1 MGSSAVRC
9 AVADRGLSWCS
20 RPVGWGTPS
29 SASICVELGF
39 CTSRN
44 LPLALVPTAGPPEGA
59 RWASLHGIGPMPS
72 RRSTARPVASAPSPS
87 REQRDAR
94 VVKLQIALAVFGPML
109 LLGAW
114 LQSRGFFGSPGL

>member
-1 MGSSAVRC
+1 
-9 AVADRGLSWCS
+9 
-20 RPVGWGTPS
+20 
-29 SASICVELGF
+29 
-39 CTSRN
+39 
-44 LPLALVPTAGPPEGA
+44 
-59 RWASLHGIGPMPS
+59 MPS

>member
-1 MGSSAVRC
+1 
-9 AVADRGLSWCS
+9 
-20 RPVGWGTPS
+20 
-29 SASICVELGF
+29 
-39 CTSRN
+39 
-44 LPLALVPTAGPPEGA
+44 
-59 RWASLHGIGPMPS
+59 MPS
-72 RRSTARPVASAPSPS
+72 RRPNARPTASAPSPS

>member
-1 MGSSAVRC
+1 MA
-9 AVADRGLSWCS
+9 
-20 RPVGWGTPS
+20 
-29 SASICVELGF
+29 
-39 CTSRN
+39 
-44 LPLALVPTAGPPEGA
+44 
-59 RWASLHGIGPMPS
+59 S
-72 RRSTARPVASAPSPS
+72 RRPTARPVATAPSLS